1 MLATMAMAQKL
12 ATRSEP
18 KPRNRA
24 AAPERGQ
31 HAHGKDHCTRT
42 STAARLRDGLRSD
55 DARRKQ
61 RERDQRLKPGH
72 RRREPAAAAGRLASR
87 LHLRLSCGQLTKER
101 DEMAG
106 GISIHAV
113 DVASGR
119 PAQGL
124 RVEIW
129 RIEPRRTC
137 VAEGRLE
144 PNGVLDHP
152 VSQGVGNRGRRIR
165 GAVSYRR
172 IFRRAATAF
181 SPSAP
186 FRFRIAEV
194 DQHFHLPLKFTR
206 WGYSLFRGA

>member
-1 MLATMAMAQKL
+1 L
-12 ATRSEP
+12 S
-18 KPRNRA
+18 
-24 AAPERGQ
+24 
-31 HAHGKDHCTRT
+31 
-42 STAARLRDGLRSD
+42 
-55 DARRKQ
+55 
-61 RERDQRLKPGH
+61 
-72 RRREPAAAAGRLASR
+72 
-87 LHLRLSCGQLTKER
+87 LHLRLSCSHAKQGKAEV
-101 DEMAG
+101 AG

-129 RIEPRRTC
+129 RIEPGRTC

-152 VSQGVGNRGRRIR
+152 VVR
-165 GAVSYRR
+165 GAGVEAGVYEVL
-172 IFRRAATAF
+172 FHVGEFFGEADGFLTVT
-181 SPSAP
+181 P
-186 FRFRIAEV
+186 FRFRIADV